1 MAVSPGPTGWVE
13 QREREPERRLWERD
27 SSSPRRKERQGLC
40 GRLAGHGARRCA
52 IHRRT
57 LLHGCARNS
66 PLFPQS
72 SDTELPGRPASPGVA
87 PLTGQR
93 SAAVWGSPP
102 CPARLCGEAPVR
114 ARGKGKDFGVSS
126 QIPPRVHSSDSRTM
140 GRTGTDF
147 KGPRPTGQNSHGGVS
162 LPASHSVGAAPGSNA
177 VRRITQ
183 QEGWVR
189 GSDGPEGRV
198 GRDGN
203 QRSLGLSPPASIPAA
218 RSSSQGL
225 LLAPSHPDQ
234 PLPGNGC
241 PLFFPATP
249 RRRGSASPCR
259 YHGDAPAVTCT
270 RAAASPSAP
279 KRSPTLAD
287 PRRGS

>member
-1 MAVSPGPTGWVE
+1 MGV
-13 QREREPERRLWERD
+13 PEI
-27 SSSPRRKERQGLC
+27 PRCFPRAQTRSCQAGQPAQGSLRSRGSAALLC
-40 GRLAGHGARRCA
+40 G
-52 IHRRT
+52 
-57 LLHGCARNS
+57 
-66 PLFPQS
+66 
-72 SDTELPGRPASPGVA
+72 
-87 PLTGQR
+87 
-93 SAAVWGSPP
+93 AAPP